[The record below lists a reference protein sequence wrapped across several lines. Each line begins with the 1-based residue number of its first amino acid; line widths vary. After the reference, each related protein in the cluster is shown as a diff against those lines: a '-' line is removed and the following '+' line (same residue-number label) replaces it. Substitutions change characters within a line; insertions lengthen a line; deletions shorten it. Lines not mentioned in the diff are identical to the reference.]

1 MRQFLQVLSFELK
14 NFVTGKWYK
23 VSTILVCV
31 LVGVVMFVPRFLD
44 MGSET
49 DGSEHVNTSS
59 ITLGLYDPEH
69 VFTDQSLLKEG
80 FPNAEWIS
88 YSSQEELEKSI
99 KDEKIKAGF
108 MVEDV
113 GSYRY
118 LVLDSSMN
126 DQNQRIFDALMN
138 TRYQTMKLNELGVDT
153 AKIQE
158 ILATSVHS
166 EISILGTD
174 GVSNYFYTYILVF
187 ALYFIVLFYGQM
199 TAQGVASEKGNR
211 AVEILITSASP
222 NALIFGKV
230 IAGAIAGIVQAAVML
245 GFSMLCYQV
254 NAQVWNHSLDFLFD
268 IPVNVL
274 LTFAVFGTLG
284 YLFYSFIYGALG
296 AMVSKVEEVGSATS
310 PITII
315 FIMGFFLTFYGMMNP
330 DSLLSTIAS
339 YLPFSSCMAMFARVA
354 MGSVGMME
362 ILLSALIL
370 LISTILMGLLGAK
383 LYRRGTLSYGNSFR
397 FSAMIKELRK
407 KD

>member
-1 MRQFLQVLSFELK
+1 MKQFLHVLSFELK

-44 MGSET
+44 TGSNADEK
-49 DGSEHVNTSS
+49 ENVNTSS
-59 ITLGLYDPEH
+59 MTLGIYDPKT
-69 VFTDQSLLKEG
+69 VFEDQSLLKEG
-80 FPNAEWIS
+80 FPNADWKS
-88 YSSQEELEKSI
+88 FDTQSELERSI
-99 KDEKIKAGF
+99 KDQTIKAGF
-108 MVEDV
+108 VVVDE
-113 GSYRY
+113 STYQY

-126 DQNQRIFDALMN
+126 DQNQNIFHALMN
-138 TRYQTMKLNELGVDT
+138 TQYRTRKLNEQGIDSTKVN
-153 AKIQE
+153 E
-158 ILATSVHS
+158 ILSAPVSGDVNV
-166 EISILGTD
+166 LGTD

-187 ALYFIVLFYGQM
+187 ALYFIVIFYGQM
-199 TAQGVASEKGNR
+199 MAQGVASEKGNR

-245 GFSMLCYQV
+245 GVSMLCYQV
-254 NAQVWNHSLDFLFD
+254 NAEVWHHSLDFLFD
-268 IPVNVL
+268 IPGNVL
-274 LTFAVFGTLG
+274 LTFAIFGTLG

-354 MGSVGMME
+354 MGSVEIGE
-362 ILLSALIL
+362 ILLSAGIL
-370 LISTILMGLLGAK
+370 LVSTILMGLLGAK
-383 LYRRGTLSYGNSFR
+383 LYRRGTLSYGNSFK
-397 FSAMIKELRK
+397 FSALMKELRK